1 VLCRIRKDLQDSARR
16 LGPVRKRSGDEAL
29 PQSTG
34 AKLLIIESDD
44 PFRRKISVRLRQ
56 ENYRVFEACQEI
68 EAHRIMQRKDIDVIL
83 LGLRGLKQRGLS
95 LLKAIKEERPS
106 IEVILLIPSEELS
119 LSIEGMKL
127 GAFDDLMV
135 PFDLETL
142 LERIQAA
149 CLHKAEK
156 AKEKK

>member
-1 VLCRIRKDLQDSARR
+1 M
-16 LGPVRKRSGDEAL
+16 
-29 PQSTG
+29 G

-44 PFRRKISVRLRQ
+44 PFRRNISERLRQ

-68 EAHRIMQRKDIDVIL
+68 EANRIMQRKDIDVVL
-83 LGLRGLKQRGLS
+83 LGLRGLKHRGLS
-95 LLKAIKEERPS
+95 MLKAIKEARPLV
-106 IEVILLIPSEELS
+106 EVILLIPSEELS

-149 CLHKAEK
+149 CRHKAEREK
-156 AKEKK
+156 AKR